1 MRPEDFEKS
10 LEPKPA
16 PPGQM
21 QLFPPGPAQPRPRR
35 KPPIEPCAFGTM
47 DLLDLVEPDE

>member
-1 MRPEDFEKS
+1 MRPEDFEKPPES
-10 LEPKPA
+10 KPT

-21 QLFPPGPAQPRPRR
+21 QLFVPGPAQPKPRW

-47 DLLDLVEPDE
+47 DLLDLVDPNE